1 MSRFRFTAI
10 HIGIGIISLALI
22 STIYPFIHYFGGLY
36 LPADKSVIEE
46 RAFGIIRETELDPG
60 DTQMRL
66 TLQNN
71 RNLYITTIREKGIAE
86 ANSLMRNELPA
97 FYWNVR
103 WSGSLADILG
113 GSVDEDV
120 IIIPDPSGTTS
131 TTLRLSF
138 DGYGSLL
145 RYEADIPDTMA
156 LATIDTDAA
165 RRIAQTFL
173 HMVADIDS
181 DRLSFVSHKEERR
194 EERTDHTFVWS
205 SPTKVDGLTERI
217 SVAVAGNRVVSFNT
231 EYDTPR
237 VGFLSTIETVNALTS
252 SVPYVAIGIAMII
265 VLIRRIRVQEIGFR
279 YGMIVGTVAALAVLL
294 SMLIQFIGD
303 FNIFV
308 LIPLILGPVIVGAFF
323 VPLWAVTESVGR
335 ENAKEK
341 FISLDLLFKGH
352 FLHSRVG
359 QSLIRGGAYGLVA
372 CAILLSLLWSLDHLF
387 PIWYLWTGESPLQSF
402 SPPLSFLKITSGSI
416 LDVLFAF
423 SMLIVFLYAVFAH
436 RMPNR
441 MYLIGTIAVIF
452 GITYWS
458 LILPFGIGVL
468 ATIVLGVVLIWT
480 YHRFDALTTFITFF
494 TFIIIYKSIPLYF
507 SGNDYLL
514 GEGFQLAALAAVIG
528 TLAVASLFTKDTVS
542 DYEAIAPAFQRYIS
556 ERERMQRELEIAHD
570 VQMSFLPKRK
580 PNIPELDVASV
591 CIPAHEVGGDY
602 YDFIRINEHQF
613 GVVIGD
619 VSGKGTKASF
629 YMTLTKGILRSTA
642 RNETNP
648 ARVLSRVNKTF
659 YESAERGAF
668 ISMVYGIFDLKNKS
682 LTVARAGHNPV
693 ILWKSTS
700 ANGELINPDGIALG
714 LDEGKLFDQS
724 IRETS
729 LRYEPEDVFI
739 FYTDGFSEAIN
750 KKNEEFGDERLLSV
764 AQKHTALDAEEL
776 LGGLVKEVNT
786 FTGRIPQRDDMTM
799 VVVKIRSA

>member
-1 MSRFRFTAI
+1 MSRFRFIAI
-10 HIGIGIISLALI
+10 HIGIGIISLAIIIIL
-22 STIYPFIHYFGGLY
+22 YPFVHYFAGIY
-36 LPADKSVIEE
+36 LPANKSIIEE
-46 RAFGIIRETELDPG
+46 RAFEIIRETDLDPG

-71 RNLYITTIREKGIAE
+71 RNLYVTTIRQKGIAE
-86 ANSLMRNELPA
+86 ANSLMRNELPV
-97 FYWNVR
+97 FFWNVR

-113 GSVDEDV
+113 GSLDEDIV
-120 IIIPDPSGTTS
+120 VFPDPTGTTS
-131 TTLRLSF
+131 TTLLLSF
-138 DGYGSLL
+138 DGNGSLL
-145 RYEADIPDTMA
+145 RYEANIPDTIA
-156 LATIDTDAA
+156 LTTIDTDAA

-173 HMVADIDS
+173 QMVVDIDF
-181 DRLSFVSHKEERR
+181 DRLSFDSHKEERR
-194 EERTDHTFVWS
+194 EVRTDHTFVWS
-205 SPTKVDGLTERI
+205 SPTKVEGLTRRI

-231 EYDTPR
+231 EYDAPR

-252 SVPYVAIGIAMII
+252 SVPYVAIGIAMLI

-279 YGMIVGTVAALAVLL
+279 YGMIVGTVAALAVLI

-308 LIPLILGPVIVGAFF
+308 LIPLILGPIIVGAFF

-335 ENAKEK
+335 EIAKEK
-341 FISLDLLFKGH
+341 FISLDLLFRGH
-352 FLHSRVG
+352 FLHSHIGR
-359 QSLIRGGAYGLVA
+359 SLIRGGTYGLVA
-372 CAILLSLLWSLDHLF
+372 CAILLSLLWSFDHLI
-387 PIWYLWTGESPLQSF
+387 PIWYLWAGENPVRSF
-402 SPPLSFLKITSGSI
+402 SPPLSSLKIVSDSV

-423 SMLIVFLYAVFAH
+423 SMLIVFLYSVFAH
-436 RMPNR
+436 RMPNK
-441 MYLIGTIAVIF
+441 MYLTGTIAVIF

-458 LILPFGIGVL
+458 LILPFGIGVF
-468 ATIVLGVVLIWT
+468 ATIVLGVVLIFI
-480 YHRFDALTTFITFF
+480 YYRFDALTTFLTFF
-494 TFIIIYKSIPLYF
+494 TFIVVYKGIPLFF

-514 GEGFQLAALAAVIG
+514 GEGLQLVALAAVTG
-528 TLAVASLFTKDTVS
+528 TVAIASLFTKDTVT

-580 PNIPELDVASV
+580 PDIPELDVASV

-602 YDFIRINEHQF
+602 YDFIRIDEHRF

-648 ARVLSRVNKTF
+648 ARVLSRVNRTF

-668 ISMVYGIFDLKNKS
+668 ISMVYGIFDLKEKT

-714 LDEGKLFDQS
+714 LDEGSLFDQS
-724 IRETS
+724 IRETR

-739 FYTDGFSEAIN
+739 FYTDGFSEAID
-750 KKNEEFGDERLLSV
+750 KRNEEFGDERLLSV
-764 AQKHTALDAEEL
+764 ARKHTALGAEEL

-799 VVVKIRSA
+799 VVVKIRSV